1 MENFCAVYNLKSL
14 IKEPTCFKNLNKP
27 TCIDLILTNHPKSF
41 QNSSVF
47 ETGLSDFHKLTFTVL
62 KKYFNKQKPTVIKYR
77 DRKHFNNELFRNE
90 LIWNLSLGNLQSDQF
105 DKFKEIITN
114 ILDKHA
120 PIKEKHVRSNQAAFI
135 NNDIRKAIMTRSRLL
150 NRYRKNKLESSRL
163 EYNKQRNRCVKMLR
177 ETKKEFYNNL
187 EVKSVT
193 DNRRFW
199 KTIKPNFS
207 DKSLKDEKI
216 TLVENDKIVSEDSEL
231 AKIFNDYFS
240 NIVKNLN
247 IERID
252 GPKQHLDP
260 VINAIKMFEN
270 HPSILKINESINK
283 DEIFSFA
290 PVSTDDIRK
299 EIENLDSTKST
310 QGNDIPTKIIK

>member
-77 DRKHFNNELFRNE
+77 DRKHFNNELFRNDV
-90 LIWNLSLGNLQSDQF
+90 IWNLSLGNLQSDQF

-135 NNDIRKAIMTRSRLL
+135 NKDIRKAIMTRSRLL

-207 DKSLKDEKI
+207 DKSLKDKK
-216 TLVENDKIVSEDSEL
+216 N
-231 AKIFNDYFS
+231 NFS
-240 NIVKNLN
+240 
-247 IERID
+247 
-252 GPKQHLDP
+252 
-260 VINAIKMFEN
+260 
-270 HPSILKINESINK
+270 
-283 DEIFSFA
+283 
-290 PVSTDDIRK
+290 
-299 EIENLDSTKST
+299 
-310 QGNDIPTKIIK
+310 